1 MSCFCID
8 LPSDHGSGLL
18 TGLIAV
24 QSDWYRGNPRKF
36 WQWTSAAPGRLD
48 RGNVNLLHAHPRIE
62 CALCF
67 MACMPERVSTRATS
81 GT

>member
-24 QSDWYRGNPRKF
+24 QSDWYRSNPGS

-48 RGNVNLLHAHPRIE
+48 RGNVNLLHAHHRIE